1 MIGSKSIFLVE
12 DDKDD
17 QDFFTEALNEI
28 ANTNLYAIATN
39 GIEALH
45 RLKNSII
52 LPDIIF
58 MDINMPVMNGIECLI
73 ALTQNPLTKHIPV
86 VILTTDNNSM
96 KLIRELGA
104 KAFIKKPN
112 NYQVLLKNIEQIITL
127 DFNIE

>member
-1 MIGSKSIFLVE
+1 MIALKSIFLVE

-28 ANTNLYAIATN
+28 ANTKLFAIASN

-86 VILTTDNNSM
+86 VILTTDNYSIN
-96 KLIRELGA
+96 LTRQLGA

-112 NYQVLLKNIEQIITL
+112 NYKILIQNIENIIIMN
-127 DFNIE
+127 FNNE